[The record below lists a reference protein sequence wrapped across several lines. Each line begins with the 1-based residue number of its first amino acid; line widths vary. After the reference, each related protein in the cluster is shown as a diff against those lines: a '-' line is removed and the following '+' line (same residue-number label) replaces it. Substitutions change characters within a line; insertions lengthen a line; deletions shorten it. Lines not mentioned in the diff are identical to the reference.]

1 MRTAS
6 PPVGVFSTRPR
17 WPFSLPECHNLNL
30 RGWLAEEWIAS
41 WLAGEYVGGG
51 WGSSTGLDCMGGQL
65 VLLTRDQYCP
75 QSGWSQAAGSDR
87 GAVWRNWIRGRS
99 KSPACL
105 HPPSPKYC
113 HSCHMSSPYTAVT
126 PGGRWSPLLPFP
138 SHPCKCPLR
147 RWTLQIL
154 DPFFMLLCKGKIY
167 VIWEFHGNKVTI
179 YWKPKEWNRLEGGK
193 KKSGNGSV
201 QLIKNGK

>member
-1 MRTAS
+1 MRSAS
-6 PPVGVFSTRPR
+6 PPVGVFSTQPR

-41 WLAGEYVGGG
+41 WLAVGGG
-51 WGSSTGLDCMGGQL
+51 GVRRGWIVWEGNWSSWQEINTVLRVAGVKLLGLTGGLCGVIGSGGAASRQPTPPPPL
-65 VLLTRDQYCP
+65 PP
-75 QSGWSQAAGSDR
+75 QT
-87 GAVWRNWIRGRS
+87 
-99 KSPACL
+99 
-105 HPPSPKYC
+105 PPQYC

-126 PGGRWSPLLPFP
+126 PGGRWSSLSPFP

-147 RWTLQIL
+147 RWMQQIL

-179 YWKPKEWNRLEGGK
+179 YWKLKEWNRLEEEK
-193 KKSGNGSV
+193 KGVGWLGSAY
-201 QLIKNGK
+201 

>member
-51 WGSSTGLDCMGGQL
+51 WGSSTGLDCTGGQL

-105 HPPSPKYC
+105 HPPQPQVLSQLSHVIPLHCC
-113 HSCHMSSPYTAVT
+113 HPRRPMVPPFS
-126 PGGRWSPLLPFP
+126 PFP
-138 SHPCKCPLR
+138 RTHANVHLEDE
-147 RWTLQIL
+147 RWR
-154 DPFFMLLCKGKIY
+154 Y
-167 VIWEFHGNKVTI
+167 
-179 YWKPKEWNRLEGGK
+179 
-193 KKSGNGSV
+193 
-201 QLIKNGK
+201 